1 MRQDGVSSEEH
12 MPRYDALRRNALVRT
27 FRVAAKQGCR
37 ASKAVCSHT
46 ERGNKAMAPKQCR
59 LYLCRGPKGAEPDSP
74 GHRPGLWSPLKM
86 LQGPTGRNHSS
97 CGPLGLT
104 TINRIGFPGRCP
116 GLDDRKGLRPTN
128 TNSSPHGDPLAQEVR
143 LKPARQ
149 YARKPAKTIRPTKTA
164 QNDLNRITPES
175 EFFNMPPKGAWQVTQ
190 NGVVETYCRQS
201 GCIFSTCR
209 NFFTALFKR
218 RILKNSFLVKNSSRD
233 GEKPFFW

>member
-86 LQGPTGRNHSS
+86 LQGPTGRNRSGN
-97 CGPLGLT
+97 GPLGLAT
-104 TINRIGFPGRCP
+104 QKSNRFPRAAALGYRVWLLRSCSASGLSSLAPSEPFGFYALHGLVCP
-116 GLDDRKGLRPTN
+116 MSLGVENSDNFNRPQYITSLDRWRLEDAFSAARRRDDRPLRR
-128 TNSSPHGDPLAQEVR
+128 S
-143 LKPARQ
+143 
-149 YARKPAKTIRPTKTA
+149 
-164 QNDLNRITPES
+164 
-175 EFFNMPPKGAWQVTQ
+175 
-190 NGVVETYCRQS
+190 
-201 GCIFSTCR
+201 
-209 NFFTALFKR
+209 
-218 RILKNSFLVKNSSRD
+218 
-233 GEKPFFW
+233 